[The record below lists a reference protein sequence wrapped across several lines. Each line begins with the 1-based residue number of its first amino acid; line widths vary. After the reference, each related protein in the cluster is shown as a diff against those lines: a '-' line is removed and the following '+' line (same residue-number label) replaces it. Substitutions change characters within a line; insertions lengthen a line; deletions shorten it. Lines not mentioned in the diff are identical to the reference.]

1 MGIESFI
8 RKVCVQTAVYWGNP
22 KPDGFGGM
30 TFDYP
35 IEVMVR
41 WDFTQRAVLNQQGIE
56 INCDASVLSPEDLE
70 REGMLFLGTLDDLWN
85 ESTTSSGGLSDP
97 KNFEGAIYSILKV
110 EKVAMPKKTTFAVKT
125 YSLSKYK

>member
-22 KPDGFGGM
+22 VPDGFGGM

-35 IEVMVR
+35 VEIMVR
-41 WDFTQRAVLNQQGIE
+41 WDFSQRAVLWNQGIE
-56 INCDASVLSPEDLE
+56 LNVDVTVLSPEDLD
-70 REGMLFLGTLDDLWN
+70 REGMLFLGTLDDLWGQS
-85 ESTTSSGGLSDP
+85 ETSSGGVADP
-97 KNFEGAIYSILKV
+97 KNFEGNIYSILKV

>member
-22 KPDGFGGM
+22 VPDGFGGM
-30 TFDYP
+30 IFDYP
-35 IEVMVR
+35 VEIMVR
-41 WDFTQRAVLNQQGIE
+41 WDFTQRAILSQLQVGLNV
-56 INCDASVLSPEDLE
+56 DATVLSPEDLE
-70 REGMLFLGTLDDLWN
+70 CEGMLFLGTLDDLWD
-85 ESTTSSGGLSDP
+85 ESVTSSGGLIDP
-97 KNFEGAIYSILKV
+97 KNFEGDIYSILKV